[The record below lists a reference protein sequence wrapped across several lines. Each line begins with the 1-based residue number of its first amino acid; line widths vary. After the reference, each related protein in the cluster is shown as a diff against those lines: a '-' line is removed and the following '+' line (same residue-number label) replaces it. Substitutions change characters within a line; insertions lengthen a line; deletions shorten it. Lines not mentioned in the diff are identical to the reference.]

1 MKTTELFQV
10 SLESGNFSSVTAR
23 RLRNIV
29 SECFAPR
36 YLVEGDYP
44 ASILKTLNSLPSNEL
59 SQLFYLFTARANL
72 IFEDYVKSVYWRKY
86 LGGQEFM
93 TNEDSRSFVVEA
105 NMTGKTVKPWSES
118 TIKRVSSYILGCCV
132 NFGLIQ
138 PASKGNYKINSFRPT
153 QRAMAFL
160 AYDLHFAGLGDGAV
174 IGHSDWELF
183 GLQKE
188 DVREE
193 LKRLSLKGYFIVQS
207 AGELIRIG
215 WNYKTWEEL
224 ANVIIKG

>member
-1 MKTTELFQV
+1 
-10 SLESGNFSSVTAR
+10 
-23 RLRNIV
+23 
-29 SECFAPR
+29 
-36 YLVEGDYP
+36 
-44 ASILKTLNSLPSNEL
+44 
-59 SQLFYLFTARANL
+59 
-72 IFEDYVKSVYWRKY
+72 
-86 LGGQEFM
+86 
-93 TNEDSRSFVVEA
+93 
-105 NMTGKTVKPWSES
+105 
-118 TIKRVSSYILGCCV
+118 
-132 NFGLIQ
+132 
-138 PASKGNYKINSFRPT
+138 
-153 QRAMAFL
+153 MAFL